1 MFAFEYNF
9 FASQIARAI
18 EQVEWF
24 TSLEEVETSRLLKKL
39 NKLGEKFQDSDEDE
53 FEEFV
58 QKFFKLMKDWAMDV
72 TACHPELTDKV
83 NKTMDYCNFEVI
95 EIAEGSKVVDHAD
108 VIAKTFPTKDV
119 VEGIVV
125 NTAYAYKCHYIYDDI
140 NEYFVA
146 RANVVTK

>member
-24 TSLEEVETSRLLKKL
+24 TSLEEVETTRLLKKL
-39 NKLGEKFQDSDEDE
+39 NKLAEKFEDSDEDD

-58 QKFFKLMKDWAMDV
+58 QKYFKLMKDWAIDLNN
-72 TACHPELTDKV
+72 CHPELTDKV

-95 EIAEGSKVVDHAD
+95 TIAAGSKVVDSAS
-108 VIAKTFPTKDV
+108 VIAKTFATKDNI
-119 VEGIVV
+119 ESIVIE
-125 NTAYAYKCHYIYDDI
+125 TAYAYKCNYIYDDV
-140 NEYFVA
+140 EDYFVA
-146 RANVVTK
+146 RANVVVK